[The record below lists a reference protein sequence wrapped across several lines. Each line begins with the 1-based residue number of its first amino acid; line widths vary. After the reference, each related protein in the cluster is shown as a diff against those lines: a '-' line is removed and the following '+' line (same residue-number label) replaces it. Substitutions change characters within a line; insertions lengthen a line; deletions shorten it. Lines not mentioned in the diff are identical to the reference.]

1 MTEETEQKPDGVKS
15 PPPSE
20 FTTSLGRVF
29 EFRKPALR
37 HRNIIM
43 KVLKVLEAQTADYEE
58 ILKCAKERGMSVEA
72 FIEIPEEEYTE
83 TEMKRMLKHSDPKDQ
98 IEFAEMM
105 NEILVETLY
114 ATIKAAP
121 FKYSTMEEFEEKM
134 DDYAE
139 AVELFPTATKWV
151 AQAALDLKRIKRKN

>member
-1 MTEETEQKPDGVKS
+1 MSEETEQKPDGLKN

-20 FTTSLGRVF
+20 YETALGRVF

-37 HRNIIM
+37 HRNIIL
-43 KVLKVLEAQTADYEE
+43 KVLKVLEAQTADYQE
-58 ILKCAKERGMSVEA
+58 IIKCAKERGMSVEQ
-72 FIEIPEEEYTE
+72 FMKVPESEYTE
-83 TEMKRMLKHSDPKDQ
+83 SEIRRIMKDSDPSHQ

-114 ATIKAAP
+114 ATIKKAP
-121 FKYSTMEEFEEKM
+121 FSYSTMEEFEAKM

-139 AVELFPTATKWV
+139 AVELFPVATKWV
-151 AQAALDLKRIKRKN
+151 AQAAVVLKRIKRKN